1 MFCGQKIVF
10 KNFMQL
16 CVLSNSQQLLF
27 FLKNLFFQ
35 TFFQSLWWES
45 VLGHVLYIRY
55 LYPWYILHMLYMMY
69 WVSRSIYWLPCPW
82 YIFHMLCM
90 TIRLRQGVS
99 DRDMQ
104 FYILNTY
111 SVIYIA
117 HVIHHN
123 ATGHIV
129 LYIGYLLRD
138 IYCTLHVTYE
148 NQFVLQT
155 VADHI
160 IQGGIGSP
168 RSFTV

>member
-1 MFCGQKIVF
+1 
-10 KNFMQL
+10 
-16 CVLSNSQQLLF
+16 
-27 FLKNLFFQ
+27 
-35 TFFQSLWWES
+35 
-45 VLGHVLYIRY
+45 
-55 LYPWYILHMLYMMY
+55 
-69 WVSRSIYWLPCPW
+69 
-82 YIFHMLCM
+82 MLCM

-111 SVIYIA
+111 SVIYYIA

-138 IYCTLHVTYE
+138 IYCTYE